1 MRGLLILMAKM
12 LLSERY
18 RAQITNLSMR
28 PDTTLQPIPKTN
40 PQINIKSTQT
50 DSTHTGQTQ
59 LHRTPTSL
67 YNTYLHRHPKI
78 LSELPWHPVHMCDV
92 AAVSLKIKLGYS
104 DLTVCSAK
112 LRINTLQVLMIS
124 AVSEIM
130 LCYWNVF
137 SEKNCS
143 HKSRRIGFKTLDMC
157 IKNDLITIVSD
168 RLSSKPHLKPFDRFV
183 LK

>member
-1 MRGLLILMAKM
+1 MQDYVNINVTCLLVCLCVCLRMEVGALAHWLQGQPMRGLLILMAKM

-28 PDTTLQPIPKTN
+28 PDTTLQPTPKTN

-78 LSELPWHPVHMCDV
+78 LSELPWHPSICVMW
-92 AAVSLKIKLGYS
+92 LL
-104 DLTVCSAK
+104 L
-112 LRINTLQVLMIS
+112 
-124 AVSEIM
+124 
-130 LCYWNVF
+130 
-137 SEKNCS
+137 
-143 HKSRRIGFKTLDMC
+143 
-157 IKNDLITIVSD
+157 
-168 RLSSKPHLKPFDRFV
+168 V